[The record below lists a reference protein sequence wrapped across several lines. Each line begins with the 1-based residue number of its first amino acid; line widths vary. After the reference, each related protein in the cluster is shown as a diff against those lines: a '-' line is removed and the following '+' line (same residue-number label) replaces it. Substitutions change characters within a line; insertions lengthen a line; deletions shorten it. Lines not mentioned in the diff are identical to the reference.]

1 MMMKWLPYLLNIT
14 GVLVW
19 VKMQSGNLRRL
30 TWCQLIT
37 ILSAMVYILVVSY
50 LTLAPTSYAFVGPQ
64 QVSPMMIGTAP
75 INLIPFWSTTADFY
89 QNVIMMLPMGVYV
102 GLLLPK
108 FTLRKVLLTGLG
120 VSVTIELLQL
130 VLDLSVGLSRW
141 VDINDV
147 LTNTFGVLVG
157 WLLLKLLMHTFLKRI
172 LNRFEIFTYPR
183 QKGK

>member
-1 MMMKWLPYLLNIT
+1 MIKWLPYLLNIT

-19 VKMQSGNLRRL
+19 LKMQSGNLRRL
-30 TWCQLIT
+30 SWCQLFT
-37 ILSAMVYILVVSY
+37 IGSAILYILFVSY

-64 QVSPMMIGTAP
+64 HVSPMMIGSAP

-89 QNVIMMLPMGVYV
+89 QNVLMMLPMGVYL

-108 FTLRKVLLTGLG
+108 FNFKKVLLTGLG
-120 VSVTIELLQL
+120 VSLTIEGLQF

-157 WLLLKLLMHTFLKRI
+157 WGVLKVLRHTILASLLNDFSITAFSQ
-172 LNRFEIFTYPR
+172 P
-183 QKGK
+183 KGK

>member
-1 MMMKWLPYLLNIT
+1 MVKWLPYLLNIT

-19 VKMQSGNLRRL
+19 LKMQSGNLRRL
-30 TWCQLIT
+30 TWCQLLT
-37 ILSAMVYILVVSY
+37 IASAIIYVLVVSY

-64 QVSPMMIGTAP
+64 HVSPMMIGTAP

-89 QNVIMMLPMGVYV
+89 QNVVMMLPMGIYL

-108 FTLRKVLLTGLG
+108 FSFRKVLVTGVG
-120 VSVTIELLQL
+120 VSVTIEFLQL
-130 VLDLSVGLSRW
+130 ILDLSVGLSRW

-157 WLLLKLLMHTFLKRI
+157 WLVLKILSHTILKNLLK
-172 LNRFEIFTYPR
+172 RFSVLTYPG

>member
-1 MMMKWLPYLLNIT
+1 MIKWLPYLLNIT

-19 VKMQSGNLRRL
+19 LKIQSRNLRQL
-30 TWCQLIT
+30 TWCQLFT
-37 ILSAMVYILVVSY
+37 IVTSIIYILVVSY

-64 QVSPMMIGTAP
+64 QVSPMMIGSAP

-89 QNVIMMLPMGVYV
+89 QNVVMMLPMGVYL

-108 FTLRKVLLTGLG
+108 FNLRKVLLTGLS
-120 VSVTIELLQL
+120 VSLTIESLQF

-147 LTNTFGVLVG
+147 LTNTFGVIVG
-157 WLLLKLLMHTFLKRI
+157 WLILKGLMHT
-172 LNRFEIFTYPR
+172 IFQRLLSHFAITAFSH